1 MSFLKLTD
9 DELVKRLRWVMVAA
23 IIFSLINTLAGQP
36 GSFWQHR
43 DTAMR
48 GDGLS
53 IHNATNHTFE
63 FFLGRS
69 WQAYVLANLV
79 YISAA
84 FLVVSILPRTAAL
97 IAVFS
102 VIFGHFFG
110 ATNWLAVRWQWG
122 QAAASVYGFA
132 LGAVIAGLTFPA
144 SGPVPDQTIK
154 RLRWLMISA
163 MLLDGT
169 NTLIG
174 QPGSY
179 WHHPETVHEGNQFF
193 RWFLMQGWWGYVLV
207 DAVYCWGMFLLVS
220 ILPKTGA
227 LTCIFAIILTH
238 YAGASN
244 WFFYEWRMGM
254 QAPVIYGVV
263 LSGAIVLLAYS
274 RCPKTNHAASRAGE
288 PVSTVCS
295 YFC

>member
-53 IHNATNHTFE
+53 IHNATNHTFD

-110 ATNWLAVRWQWG
+110 ATNWLAVRWHWG
-122 QAAASVYGFA
+122 LAAPSVYGFT
-132 LGAVIAGLTFPA
+132 LGAVIAAETFPA
-144 SGPVPDQTIK
+144 SGPASDQIIK
-154 RLRWLMISA
+154 RLRWLMIAA
-163 MLLDGT
+163 MVLDGT

-179 WHHPETVHEGNQFF
+179 LHHPETVHEGNQFF

-207 DAVYCWGMFLLVS
+207 EAVYCSGMFLLVS

-227 LTCIFAIILTH
+227 LTCIFAVILAH

-254 QAPVIYGVV
+254 QSPVIYGVV
-263 LSGAIVLLAYS
+263 LSVAIVLLAFS
-274 RCPKTNHAASRAGE
+274 RCRKTNNAASMAGE
-288 PVSTVCS
+288 PVATVCS
-295 YFC
+295 NFC

>member
-1 MSFLKLTD
+1 MRFLKLTD
-9 DELVKRLRWVMVAA
+9 DELVQRLRWVMVAA
-23 IIFSLINTLAGQP
+23 IIFSVINTLAGQP
-36 GSFWQHR
+36 ESFWQHP

-53 IHNATNHTFE
+53 IHDATNHTSE

-97 IAVFS
+97 LAIFS

-110 ATNWLAVRWQWG
+110 ATNWLAVRWHG
-122 QAAASVYGFA
+122 GMAAATVYGFT
-132 LGAVIAGLTFPA
+132 LGAVIAALTLPA
-144 SGPVPDQTIK
+144 SGPASGQIIK
-154 RLRWLMISA
+154 RLRWLMIAA

-179 WHHPETVHEGNQFF
+179 WSHPETVHEGNQFF

-207 DAVYCWGMFLLVS
+207 ETVYFSGMFWLVS

-227 LTCIFAIILTH
+227 LTCIFAIIFTH
-238 YAGASN
+238 YVGASN

-254 QAPVIYGVV
+254 QSPVIYGVV
-263 LSGAIVLLAYS
+263 LSMAIVWLAFS
-274 RCPKTNHAASRAGE
+274 RCRKTNRAASMAGE
-288 PVSTVCS
+288 PVAAVCS
-295 YFC
+295 IFC